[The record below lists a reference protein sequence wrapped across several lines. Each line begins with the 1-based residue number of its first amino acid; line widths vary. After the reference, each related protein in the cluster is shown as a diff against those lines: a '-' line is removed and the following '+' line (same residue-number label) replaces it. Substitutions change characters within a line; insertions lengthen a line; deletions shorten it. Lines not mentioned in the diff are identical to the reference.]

1 MTPDE
6 LRTRRKAL
14 RLSQVKLAEALG
26 VTQHTISRWEEG
38 KMKLSAPRSLWL
50 DVEMKRVERERRTRR
65 RSRLAPSPGAA
76 GSSSEE
82 EGD

>member
-1 MTPDE
+1 MTPEE
-6 LRTRRKAL
+6 LRSRRKAL

-50 DVEMKRVERERRTRR
+50 DVEMKRVERERRPRR
-65 RSRLAPSPGAA
+65 RPLPRVASEVTDDRA
-76 GSSSEE
+76 G
-82 EGD
+82 